1 MIGRVRT
8 TRLTALLAAAIMT
21 LTACGTQGGQ
31 ASASASSPP
40 VAASESASASS
51 GPAVEAGSVEI
62 GDGRS
67 LYRVCRGEGLPTV
80 ILESG
85 DGAGLN
91 QWNQVMTQI
100 AEVTR
105 VCAYDRGGLGRSD
118 PVTGC
123 RHLSDLTGDLAQL
136 LEAADVPGPYVLV
149 GTSGGGYVTAG
160 LAIERPDEV
169 AGIVLLDVF
178 RPFTDPPPELI
189 AETACDAPGNDERRD
204 YLAVEHEAWDAR
216 VEIGNIPVTVVTVEY
231 ENPENLDEE
240 ENIEGQQGWLVLSP
254 MAEQIVVHTA
264 HDIANADSEF
274 VIEEVIKVVEAA
286 RNTGSEDY

>member
-1 MIGRVRT
+1 MV
-8 TRLTALLAAAIMT
+8 AVLAAVGLT

-31 ASASASSPP
+31 TSAGASSPSVATSAASASS
-40 VAASESASASS
+40 E
-51 GPAVEAGSVEI
+51 PAVEAGSVEI
-62 GDGRS
+62 EDGRS
-67 LYRVCRGEGLPTV
+67 LYRVCRGEGSPTV

-85 DGAGLN
+85 DGAGLD

-100 AEVTR
+100 AEATR

-123 RHLSDLTGDLAQL
+123 RHLADLTADLAQL
-136 LEAADVPGPYVLV
+136 LEAADIPGPYVLV
-149 GTSGGGYVTAG
+149 GTSGGGYITAG
-160 LAIERPDEV
+160 LAEEQPDEV

-216 VEIGNIPVTVVTVEY
+216 VEIGDIPVTVVTVEY

-254 MAEQIVVHTA
+254 QAEQIVVHTG

-274 VIEEVIKVVEAA
+274 VIEEVIKVVQAA
-286 RNTGSEDY
+286 RGGGGVDY